1 MSFLSSFFSVF
12 LTFAFFAVLLLP
24 IVECY
29 LNGTNGVDDETAI
42 LEHLKQGINPEIS
55 FVDIDKYL
63 QLSKFNFETL
73 QILSLKTKKLL
84 VSGRSLK
91 AQNSP

>member
-1 MSFLSSFFSVF
+1 MSFLSSFFSAF

-42 LEHLKQGINPEIS
+42 LEHLKQGINLEIS
-55 FVDIDKYL
+55 FFDIDKFATFKVQFRNL
-63 QLSKFNFETL
+63 TIIEFKNK
-73 QILSLKTKKLL
+73 KTACI
-84 VSGRSLK
+84 R
-91 AQNSP
+91 